1 MNFHFR
7 VATLC
12 LVALLS
18 PNLSFAQA
26 PAPSVLPAMLHVPEG
41 TELTITFRDALSSKS
56 SAVGDV
62 FTIASDEPITLPGGG
77 VLPSGL
83 VGAGEVTSV
92 HRKGMMGKAGDL
104 NVRLNYLKFGDKRI
118 KLRGS
123 KGAEG
128 NASVG
133 ATVALTVLFGP
144 LGLLKHGHDV
154 DIAAG
159 QKLKAY
165 VDQDIDVP
173 LPLTAPV
180 SMSDKVSNGGH
191 AGTR

>member
-1 MNFHFR
+1 MKTFLIAAGIGASLTLAG
-7 VATLC
+7 VAQ
-12 LVALLS
+12 
-18 PNLSFAQA
+18 AQA
-26 PAPSVLPAMLHVPEG
+26 PTASPPTAAASAPTIVPAMLHIPEG

-56 SAVGDV
+56 AAVGDV
-62 FTIASDEPITLPGGG
+62 FTIAMDEPVTLDGGGTLPGG
-77 VLPSGL
+77 LI
-83 VGAGEVTSV
+83 GAGEVISV
-92 HRKGMMGKAGDL
+92 HRKGMMGKPGDL
-104 NVRLNYLKFGDKRI
+104 NVRLNYLKLGDHRI
-118 KLRGS
+118 RLRGS

-165 VDQDIDVP
+165 VDQDINVP
-173 LPLTAPV
+173 LPSTTAALT
-180 SMSDKVSNGGH
+180 
-191 AGTR
+191 R